1 MKNIINLFILFLL
14 ATACT
19 EVIPLELNE
28 GDNEKLVVDA
38 WITQEAATSKVQ
50 LSLSTSYFHNEKA
63 PAVTDA
69 KVEIADATQTYV
81 LTHLRE
87 GNYQLPADFKGTEGM
102 TYELKIEHKS
112 QTFTATATM
121 NRVPEIDEVDYEFD
135 GSDVS
140 EFDDGTTRIS
150 YDILLFTQEPEGE
163 GDFYLFKTF
172 KNGDLMEEKLEDA
185 EFVEDEL
192 VDGNYIDGASI
203 GYGEYAIG
211 DTVTVEMWSISE
223 EAYDFFTAV
232 SLETVWR
239 GGIFDTPPANTPTN
253 IKGGALGFFNAS
265 AISSGAV
272 VIEE

>member
-1 MKNIINLFILFLL
+1 MKNIINFFILFLL

-38 WITQEAATSKVQ
+38 WITEAAATSKIQ

-63 PAVTDA
+63 PVVTDA
-69 KVEIADATQTYV
+69 KVEITDVTQTYA
-81 LTHLRE
+81 LTHLGE
-87 GNYQLPADFKGTEGM
+87 GNYQLPTDFKGKVGVS
-102 TYELKIEHKS
+102 YELKIEYKG
-112 QTFTATATM
+112 TTYTATTTM
-121 NRVPEIDEVDYEFD
+121 NRVPAIDGVGYEFD
-135 GSDVS
+135 GSEET
-140 EFDDGTTRIS
+140 EFDDGTALFS
-150 YDILLFTQEPEGE
+150 YDILLFAQEPAGE

-185 EFVEDEL
+185 DFVEDEL

-203 GYGEYAIG
+203 GYGEFAVG
-211 DTVTVEMWSISE
+211 DTIIVEMWSISE

-265 AISSGAV
+265 AVSRGMV